1 MMDDLIRG
9 MASQAW
15 LYDAIN
21 VFLIEKYDFLLYQKK
36 LGFTPFPQ
44 QRFLDRKIN
53 DLVYFKPT

>member
-15 LYDAIN
+15 LCDAIN

-36 LGFTPFPQ
+36 I
-44 QRFLDRKIN
+44 RFYTFSLTGIS
-53 DLVYFKPT
+53 